1 MIDGA
6 FELYKQISSFARL
19 KDLVDNAEA
28 ETLHLECKAP
38 TEPKL
43 TKDVQSHLAKAAS
56 GFANTAGGIIIYGIS
71 TTKHA
76 HSGLDVLTQVEL
88 IGNVAYFEKQIHGRI
103 PTLTTPPVTGYAT
116 KIIRRRKTDTKG
128 VELPRF
134 RGRYGAWVSSSL
146 LIIIFI
152 V

>member
-88 IGNVAYFEKQIHGRI
+88 GVAPFPWTVWRLGFKQPVDNYFHSLAVIADRGMS
-103 PTLTTPPVTGYAT
+103 
-116 KIIRRRKTDTKG
+116 DDG
-128 VELPRF
+128 V
-134 RGRYGAWVSSSL
+134 GCTSL
-146 LIIIFI
+146 R
-152 V
+152 

>member
-88 IGNVAYFEKQIHGRI
+88 GVGVWRLGFKQPVDNYFHSLAVI
-103 PTLTTPPVTGYAT
+103 A
-116 KIIRRRKTDTKG
+116 D
-128 VELPRF
+128 
-134 RGRYGAWVSSSL
+134 RG
-146 LIIIFI
+146 I
-152 V
+152 